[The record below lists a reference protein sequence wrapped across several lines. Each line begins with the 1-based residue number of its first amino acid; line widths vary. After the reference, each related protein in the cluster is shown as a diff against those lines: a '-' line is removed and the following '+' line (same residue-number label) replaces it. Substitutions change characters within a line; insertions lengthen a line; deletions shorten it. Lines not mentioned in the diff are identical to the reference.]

1 MMTGD
6 KGYFIVRMEGLEP
19 PSLAA
24 LDPKSSASTNFATSA
39 IWSVSKFRP
48 LLHVIAICTCL
59 LAGRSTNFV
68 TSVSHFGGANVS
80 YKLLLNNCITKF

>member
-6 KGYFIVRMEGLEP
+6 RGYFIVRMEGLEP

-39 IWSVSKFRP
+39 
-48 LLHVIAICTCL
+48 
-59 LAGRSTNFV
+59 
-68 TSVSHFGGANVS
+68 SHFGGANVS
-80 YKLLLNNCITKF
+80 FKLLLNNRLTKF